1 MKLTLT
7 APITAHG
14 EEITEIEMRDPT
26 GKDVREI
33 GYPYQLNPDESVKL
47 LSAAVCK
54 YITLLGNIPPSAV
67 DSMSPADL
75 NLAGWAVARFFLGS

>member
-14 EEITEIEMRDPT
+14 EEVTEIEMRDPT

-54 YITLLGNIPPSAV
+54 YITRLGNIPPNAV

>member
-1 MKLTLT
+1 MKLVLT
-7 APITAHG
+7 APISAHG

-47 LSAAVCK
+47 LSAVVCK
-54 YITLLGNIPPSAV
+54 YITRLGNVPPNAV
-67 DSMSPADL
+67 DTIHPADL
-75 NLAGWAVARFFLGS
+75 NTAGWLVARFFLGS